1 MYFDGA
7 ERLAPDYKTFVFTN
21 DPEVSSF
28 YPTTSMISGGREIN
42 VTGQYFTSIQKPK
55 MFVNTGKLFV
65 SEPCLVH
72 SFNNMVCI
80 SPPVE
85 LSRVKVDRQV
95 LVGFIMD
102 AVVLQ
107 PDLDFKFK
115 DDPVYYMFTE
125 EGNVRD
131 YIGGQLVIEGEN
143 LNLASVARE
152 VSVTIGKDECK
163 VVSLSDIQLNCV
175 APDNIPRGL
184 NKTGYLTE
192 SGLFEVRIE
201 VGNLRF
207 FVGYLKYTTVEMHTI
222 LGVNVGLAAALA
234 ISLVIVIIMTIALC
248 YLRNKTFGSG
258 IGKAEN
264 RLEMMEMDNRKRQA
278 MVLPF
283 LDFFN
288 YTANM
293 ICDGQADNPVLNRR
307 LQRDTGH
314 TKSLE
319 QFYSLLVDESFCL
332 VFIRTLEDQKKMT
345 ADHKAT
351 VGFLLSI
358 ILQRERHM
366 LYLTELLKVLLA
378 ETVVKANRTGRRG
391 QCLKEMIL

>member
-1 MYFDGA
+1 
-7 ERLAPDYKTFVFTN
+7 
-21 DPEVSSF
+21 
-28 YPTTSMISGGREIN
+28 
-42 VTGQYFTSIQKPK
+42 
-55 MFVNTGKLFV
+55 
-65 SEPCLVH
+65 
-72 SFNNMVCI
+72 MVCI

-175 APDNIPRGL
+175 PPESLPRGL
-184 NKTGYLTE
+184 NDTGNPTE
-192 SGLFEVRIE
+192 NGLPEVRIE

-293 ICDGQADNPVLNRR
+293 ICDGQADNPVLNKHLPSNADRM
-307 LQRDTGH
+307 
-314 TKSLE
+314 KSLE
-319 QFYSLLVDESFCL
+319 KFSTMLVRESFCL
-332 VFIRTLEDQKKMT
+332 VLIRTLEDQKKMT

-351 VGFLLSI
+351 VGCLLTI
-358 ILQRERHM
+358 ILHRERHM
-366 LYLTELLKVLLA
+366 LYMTELLKNLMA
-378 ETVVKANRTGRRG
+378 EVAVKAHRTKKAKSM
-391 QCLKEMIL
+391 LKRYDDFMFFFGKNAKCTLNAPSCEDRVNK